1 MPAPKPFMST
11 TPESDLDLE
20 LHFLPAWAKES
31 PAANRFENYRG
42 GSDRPADRGDRGDR
56 TFNRRDRP
64 PSRPPPGMPGRG
76 PAEGRR
82 DAPGRGP
89 RPPRRDGPDRRPER
103 RDMDRS
109 APPPPPLPEVLIAFI
124 PDDHGVDS
132 LARQIRMTGRAYPLF
147 EIAQMILA
155 KPERHS
161 ITFSVKKKSDGTVIQ
176 PMFLCA
182 LDDTLWLSEEA
193 AMRHVLDRHFTTFY
207 QPERTQIDPP
217 KGVYTFVAQC
227 SLSGAILGP
236 PNHHDYQNQLR
247 RLHTDRFSR
256 MPLEVF
262 KAKVRIVRDEAVVK
276 KWIDDQSW
284 KTEFLCL
291 NLPETLKLGSKEE
304 VEKHFR
310 QAHLSN
316 IIKPVETHRLS
327 GPASRNQR
335 DREIARLLRQ
345 RWEEQ
350 RRFPIQVATSLSQ
363 QFASRGLQFF
373 KVNRTVTHVAVAR
386 PSYLDL
392 EATPVSD
399 GVRRIVEFASAHPK
413 CTHKQLLHALAPAP
427 ATPAPTPAVE
437 GAPPADVAPEVTSPE
452 LAAVMTDLHWL
463 VQQGHVIEFA
473 NGVLETAKKPV
484 LRPPRPA
491 RTPADTA
498 APADAA
504 PAEGEVMGL
513 PEPLP
518 TAQAAEPPPVAE
530 AEESAPEAPPEETAP
545 AP

>member
-1 MPAPKPFMST
+1 MST

-31 PAANRFENYRG
+31 PTANRFENYRG
-42 GSDRPADRGDRGDR
+42 APAREADRGDRN
-56 TFNRRDRP
+56 FNRRDRP
-64 PSRPPPGMPGRG
+64 PNRPPPGMPGRG
-76 PAEGRR
+76 PSDSRR
-82 DAPGRGP
+82 DAPGRSGP
-89 RPPRRDGPDRRPER
+89 RPPRHDGPGRRPDRR
-103 RDMDRS
+103 DMERS
-109 APPPPPLPEVLIAFI
+109 APPPPPPLPEVLLAFI

-161 ITFSVKKKSDGTVIQ
+161 ITFSVKKKPDGSVVQ
-176 PMFLCA
+176 PLFLCA
-182 LDDTLWLSEEA
+182 LDDTLWLSEDA
-193 AMRHVLDRHFTTFY
+193 AVRHVLDRHFATFY

-227 SLSGAILGP
+227 SLSGNVLGP

-247 RLHTDRFSR
+247 RLHADRFPR
-256 MPLEVF
+256 MPFEVY
-262 KAKVRIVRDEAVVK
+262 KAKVRIVRDEAIVK
-276 KWIDDQSW
+276 KWIEDQSW

-327 GPASRNQR
+327 GPASRNLR
-335 DREIARLLRQ
+335 DRELARLLRQ
-345 RWEEQ
+345 CWEEQ

-373 KVNRTVTHVAVAR
+373 KVNRTVTHVSVAR

-399 GVRRIVEFASAHPK
+399 GVRRIVEFANTHPK
-413 CTHKQLLHALAPAP
+413 CTHKQLLEAL
-427 ATPAPTPAVE
+427 APTPARTVLPV
-437 GAPPADVAPEVTSPE
+437 GDAAPAEPEAPSPE
-452 LAAVMTDLHWL
+452 LAAVMNDLHWL
-463 VQQGHVIEFA
+463 VQQGHLIEFA
-473 NGVLETAKKPV
+473 NGVLEAAKKPAV
-484 LRPPRPA
+484 RPPKPA
-491 RTPADTA
+491 RTPGQAPAPAADA
-498 APADAA
+498 LAADAA
-504 PAEGEVMGL
+504 PPEGEVVGL

-518 TAQAAEPPPVAE
+518 TAQTAE
-530 AEESAPEAPPEETAP
+530 APPAPGDESAPPPSPQEPAP

>member
-1 MPAPKPFMST
+1 
-11 TPESDLDLE
+11 
-20 LHFLPAWAKES
+20 
-31 PAANRFENYRG
+31 
-42 GSDRPADRGDRGDR
+42 
-56 TFNRRDRP
+56 
-64 PSRPPPGMPGRG
+64 
-76 PAEGRR
+76 
-82 DAPGRGP
+82 
-89 RPPRRDGPDRRPER
+89 
-103 RDMDRS
+103 MDRS

-161 ITFSVKKKSDGTVIQ
+161 ITFSVKKRTDGTVIQ

-193 AMRHVLDRHFTTFY
+193 AVRHVLDRHFTTFY

-256 MPLEVF
+256 MPFEVF

-399 GVRRIVEFASAHPK
+399 GVRRIVEFANAHPK

-427 ATPAPTPAVE
+427 ATPAPAPAVE
-437 GAPPADVAPEVTSPE
+437 GTPPADVAPEVTSPE

-491 RTPADTA
+491 LTPADTA